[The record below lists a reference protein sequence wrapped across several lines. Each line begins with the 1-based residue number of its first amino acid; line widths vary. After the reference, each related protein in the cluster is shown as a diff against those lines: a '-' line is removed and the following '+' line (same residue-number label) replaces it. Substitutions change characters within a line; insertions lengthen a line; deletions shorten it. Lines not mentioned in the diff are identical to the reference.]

1 VPAFT
6 VTSADGLQFGKFENC
21 AGRSQMADDSTS
33 GTNGGWPSGIPWL
46 CTVAHVSDE
55 PPVIVLAKN
64 AAEVH
69 MEGSSRLAL
78 RDAITPSPV
87 FSCTDTAPSTLSS
100 PFFSLTPSEPVR
112 RLMEPL
118 TCILLRARSA

>member
-1 VPAFT
+1 N
-6 VTSADGLQFGKFENC
+6 FEMS
-21 AGRSQMADDSTS
+21 AGRSQTGDDSTS
-33 GTNGGWPSGIPWL
+33 ATNGGCPSGMPWL
-46 CTVAHVSDE
+46 CTAPHRSDE

-78 RDAITPSPV
+78 WDAITPSPV
-87 FSCTDTAPSTLSS
+87 FSCTGTAPSTLSS
-100 PFFSLTPSEPVR
+100 PSFSLTPSDPVR

-118 TCILLRARSA
+118 TCILLKARSA